1 MNWNIYNNFPVHGW
15 FEVVHMLYA
24 YYVEIGALY
33 MTAKGT
39 VHVEMYQIPNK
50 MMHIKYK
57 LSLYQII
64 ASILTCYV

>member
-1 MNWNIYNNFPVHGW
+1 
-15 FEVVHMLYA
+15 MLYA

-50 MMHIKYK
+50 MLHTEYK
-57 LSLYQII
+57 FSLYQII
-64 ASILTCYV
+64 ASILTCYL